1 MNGLFQPFLWKFA
14 AVFFDDI
21 LVYSTSLVLHLDHLK
36 TIFAT
41 LSQSK
46 FFLSRSKCLF
56 SQERIHYLGH
66 IVSAQGVALDPDK
79 IQIMLNWPLPTSST
93 TLHGFLGLTGFYRK
107 FIRGYA

>member
-1 MNGLFQPFLWKFA
+1 MAFRTYHGHYEFKVMPFGLTNASSTFQATMNDLFQPFLWKFVV
-14 AVFFDDI
+14 VFFDDI
-21 LVYSTSLVLHLDHLK
+21 LVYSTSLVLHPDHLK

-66 IVSAQGVALDPDK
+66 IVSAQGVALDPD
-79 IQIMLNWPLPTSST
+79 
-93 TLHGFLGLTGFYRK
+93 
-107 FIRGYA
+107 